1 MDSVIFLQASD
12 SIANVDGMHP
22 NTFFQGLKTY
32 VNTDASVAFLAREP
46 GASQPGRQQPSRQIL
61 ALSKAATS
69 SRITIAGSS

>member
-32 VNTDASVAFLAREP
+32 VNTDASVAFLAGPSSLAP
-46 GASQPGRQQPSRQIL
+46 GPSPHDGGRP
-61 ALSKAATS
+61 
-69 SRITIAGSS
+69 